1 MAYERAQIDTI
12 EKLEMVIGAAQRKY
26 VTVKEGAALYGLG
39 VHGFD
44 KMAKDAGAK
53 RKIGTKV
60 LINTQKLDD
69 YIETMFSD

>member
-1 MAYERAQIDTI
+1 M
-12 EKLEMVIGAAQRKY
+12 
-26 VTVKEGAALYGLG
+26 G

-44 KMAKDAGAK
+44 KLAKDARAK

>member
-26 VTVKEGAALYGLG
+26 VTVKEGAALYGMG

-44 KMAKDAGAK
+44 KLAKDAGAK
-53 RKIGTKV
+53 KIGTKV
-60 LINTQKLDD
+60 LINTQKPDD